1 MGESNNYFPYKPR
14 EGQAEFIR
22 FIQSNLEQASH
33 LCIDAPTGYGKTP
46 LILSALLTQDLPIIW
61 AVRTGNETDRPIEE
75 LKIIN
80 HQTHSKFFGLSYR
93 GKKDM
98 CLLAKE
104 LKLEGV
110 GWEDVAL
117 LCKLRKDN
125 CPYNFDE
132 FKPADWITEP
142 LLYSEI
148 LERCK
153 ARSLCPYK
161 IQRELLPYAKIIG
174 LSYNYVLQEGIGW
187 SIRRDLPFESC
198 YLVLDEAHNLQ
209 SACSNLNSIQI
220 TSGSIAHALEEIKDF
235 KSEKAKLIKEL
246 ILTLQALLN
255 KEIKLMGSKE
265 ESFDPNKFFR
275 ELVKKS
281 DIEPE
286 ELPAIF
292 LQLQKYGISV
302 RTKQLREG
310 KTPHSSLYH
319 LSNFLKTLL
328 ENKDQEGIA
337 FIKTKEKKRWVLEQ
351 WDMRSKALLAK
362 KWKNFKQCLFCSGT
376 LSPFR
381 AFAETAG
388 LVEYKSKQFHSPF
401 SKSNVRSLIIKGIST
416 KGEELSKSMV
426 ERYLNELKDFLSL
439 DINLAI
445 FSASYRI
452 QNNLIRSGL
461 KELIEAQGKKPFLE
475 YHGMSGD
482 KAREMLQEFKQ
493 CGYAS
498 KKGVICA
505 SASGRF
511 AEGADFP
518 SKELEGIF
526 LVGIPFDRLSLK
538 TKLYLEY
545 YKKIYGKEKGTYY
558 GYVVP
563 ALRRASQCLGRS
575 LRSKEDKALLVGGDE
590 RYGDNRFFRLLPDYF
605 QKTAELIEFQS
616 FTKIKEEISSMFG

>member
-1 MGESNNYFPYKPR
+1 MGEFNNYFPYKPR

-22 FIQSNLEQASH
+22 FIESNLEQDAH

-46 LILSALLTQDLPIIW
+46 LILSSLLTRDLPIIW

-80 HQTHSKFFGLSYR
+80 QKNNSQFFGLSYR

-104 LKLEGV
+104 LKLEGA

-132 FKPADWITEP
+132 FEPADWVEQP

-161 IQRELLPYAKIIG
+161 VQRELLPYGQVIG

-187 SIRRDLPFESC
+187 SIRRDLPFESS
-198 YLVLDEAHNLQ
+198 YLVVDEAHNLQ
-209 SACSNLNSIQI
+209 SACSSLNSIQI

-235 KSEKAKLIKEL
+235 KSEKAKLVKKL
-246 ILTLQALLN
+246 ILTLQVLLN
-255 KEIKLMGSKE
+255 KEIKLMKSRE
-265 ESFDPNKFFR
+265 ESFDPNKIFT
-275 ELVKKS
+275 EMVKKS
-281 DIEPE
+281 GIEAE

-292 LQLQKYGISV
+292 LQLQKYGINI
-302 RTKQLREG
+302 RTKQLKEG
-310 KTPHSSLYH
+310 KAPHSSLYH
-319 LSNFLKTLL
+319 LSNFLMALL
-328 ENKDQEGIA
+328 ENKSEEGIA
-337 FIKTKEKKRWVLEQ
+337 FIKTKEKKRWIIEQ
-351 WDMRSKALLAK
+351 WDMRSKALLAS

-388 LVEYKSKQFHSPF
+388 LAKYKSKQFHSPF
-401 SKSNVRSLIIKGIST
+401 LKSNVRSLIIKGIST
-416 KGEELSKSMV
+416 KGEQLSKAMAEKYV
-426 ERYLNELKDFLSL
+426 VALKDFIRL
-439 DINLAI
+439 DVNLAI

-461 KELIEAQGKKPFLE
+461 RELIEAQGKKPFVE

-538 TKLYLEY
+538 TKLYLDY
-545 YKKIYGKEKGTYY
+545 YKKIYGKEKGMYY

-575 LRSKEDKALLVGGDE
+575 LRSSEDKALLIGGDE
-590 RYGDNRFFRLLPDYF
+590 RYGDKRFFRLLPDYF
-605 QKTAELIEFQS
+605 QETAKLIEFRS
-616 FTKIKEEISSMFG
+616 LKKIREEISSIF